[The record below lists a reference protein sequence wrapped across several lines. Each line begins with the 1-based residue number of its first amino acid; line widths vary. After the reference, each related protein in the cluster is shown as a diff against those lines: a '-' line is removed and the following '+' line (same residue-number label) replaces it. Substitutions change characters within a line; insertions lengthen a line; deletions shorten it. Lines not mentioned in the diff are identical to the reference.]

1 MSKPDPFASL
11 DGGGS
16 GRLSLPFL
24 PTLATALVLGAASLL
39 CREPAPAPAP
49 VAPSAPAA
57 SVAPHAFHA
66 AAPVEAAL
74 PRPPAAIAFAQ
85 VPPSFVPPSFV
96 LPEIRTAAHPVARVA
111 TTAGTP
117 RRACTAPRCAEGPP
131 RRPDPFSE
139 AVRPAPVEA
148 EAQVRDGLLPDLALP
163 FAPAVRAVGDAAA
176 YLRTGASALSSSVA
190 VLVDRLD

>member
-1 MSKPDPFASL
+1 MSKPDPFATL

-24 PTLATALVLGAASLL
+24 PTLATALVIGAASLL
-39 CREPAPAPAP
+39 CREPARTPAIPAP
-49 VAPSAPAA
+49 SA

-66 AAPVEAAL
+66 AAPAEAAL

-85 VPPSFVPPSFV
+85 FPPSLV
-96 LPEIRTAAHPVARVA
+96 LPEIRTASHPVARVA

-117 RRACTAPRCAEGPP
+117 RRVCTGPRCAEGPP

-139 AVRPAPVEA
+139 ILRPAPVEA

-176 YLRTGASALSSSVA
+176 YLRTGASALGSSVS